1 MNKDTIAT
9 FLLITG
15 LSILVV
21 FTFKGFKDKKE
32 DNFDQL
38 NYSKTGNYVIYPSVS
53 NYENQIISGETDLI
67 QYSFDSQG
75 AVLSSYKI
83 KGKNNKQQG
92 VELVLQEEKEKPFAL
107 YWGNDRLNPINEQ
120 FKVTDLSTAEERV
133 YLFECDFLD
142 NNKVPFTLKKKFTL
156 LKNSYLFKLTVWFES
171 KGESID
177 IGHQGYAYSVYYGPQ
192 LGPKYKK
199 LSKKNAQYHEERLIH
214 EFSSK
219 NGKKAKDTIITR
231 AHLIKN
237 SQRDGNIVFYRETM
251 EAKRVEWV
259 ALTGKHF
266 LFIADIPD
274 QVKYDLF
281 YASDSVE
288 EKRDSDF
295 NMVYQNEF
303 FLTQK
308 VFKDKS
314 QTKRYDLSEES
325 NYYFYLGPR
334 NAKTLSVGEKSFGRK
349 DLNFSKLS
357 NRGFFG
363 LNIIVG
369 KIISFINYGI
379 NGKGVNNWGWSIVIF
394 TIVLK
399 LALFGLNKKSLE
411 STTKMNSLTPKI
423 NEIREKYKN
432 KPQEQNAAIA
442 QLYQKEKINP
452 MMGCLPLLIQFPI
465 LIAVY
470 AFINNSYE
478 LREAPFFGW
487 MKDLSAPDS
496 LVSWQKNLP
505 LLGWTS
511 FNLLPLLYIA
521 TQMVSTFLMQ
531 PPKAPKKES
540 EKGKEKFED
549 IFSQQMQSKM
559 MQFGMPILFFFLLYN
574 APSGLFVYWIT
585 MNIFTL
591 IQQLIFKKQFHPNAN
606 GDGKGTASKIQLKQ
620 RKA

>member
-1 MNKDTIAT
+1 MNKDTIST
-9 FLLITG
+9 FLLIAG
-15 LSILVV
+15 LSFLLV
-21 FTFKGFKDKKE
+21 FAFKSFGEKKE
-32 DNFDQL
+32 DNFDEL
-38 NYSKTGNYVIYPSVS
+38 NYGSTGNSVIYQNVS
-53 NYENQIISGETDLI
+53 DYPRTDISGETDLI
-67 QYSFDSQG
+67 EYKFDSLG
-75 AVLSSYKI
+75 AVLTSYKI
-83 KGKNNKQQG
+83 KGKNDKQQG
-92 VELVLQEEKEKPFAL
+92 VELVLQEEEEKPFAL
-107 YWGNDRLNPINEQ
+107 YWGNDRINPINSN
-120 FKVTDLSTAEERV
+120 FKVTDLSTTEEKV

-156 LKNSYLFKLTVWFES
+156 LKNSYLFKLTIWFES
-171 KGESID
+171 KENIID

-192 LGPKYKK
+192 IGPKYKK
-199 LSKKNAQYHEERLIH
+199 LSKKVAQYNEERLIH
-214 EFSSK
+214 EFASK
-219 NGKKAKDTIITR
+219 NNKKPKDTIISR
-231 AHLIKN
+231 SHLIKN
-237 SQRDGNIVFYRETM
+237 SQKDGDIIFYRETM
-251 EAKRVEWV
+251 DTKQIQWI

-274 QVKYDLF
+274 QSKYDLF
-281 YASDSVE
+281 YASDSVK
-288 EKRDSDF
+288 EKKDAEF
-295 NMVYQNEF
+295 NMIYQNEF
-303 FLTQK
+303 FITQK
-308 VFKDKS
+308 VFKDKT
-314 QTKRYDLSEES
+314 QTNRYNLNEET

-334 NAKTLSVGEKSFGRK
+334 NAKTLSIAESSFGRK

-363 LNIIVG
+363 LNIVVG

-394 TIVLK
+394 TIILK

-423 NEIREKYKN
+423 NEIRERYKN

-442 QLYQKEKINP
+442 QLYQKEKISP
-452 MMGCLPLLIQFPI
+452 LMGCLPLLIQFPI

-478 LREAPFFGW
+478 LRDAAFFGW
-487 MKDLSAPDS
+487 MKDLSSPDA
-496 LVSWQKNLP
+496 LISWQGTIP
-505 LLGWTS
+505 LLGWRS

-521 TQMVSTFLMQ
+521 TQMVSTVLMQ
-531 PPKAPKKES
+531 PPKVEKKS
-540 EKGKEKFED
+540 DGKEKFED
-549 IFSQQMQSKM
+549 IFSQQMQSKF

-591 IQQLIFKKQFHPNAN
+591 IQQLIFKKQFHPTSTE
-606 GDGKGTASKIQLKQ
+606 DGNKETRKFKQ